1 MNRLKNFKIC
11 FRGGWQKRKTS
22 KNIPLDIFG
31 DILVSSD
38 GLYRLIVKSVHKFG
52 DPCPKNFLTF
62 ESVHFPGI
70 EDVSILKINGPVKLA
85 KFFQLQNIGQNVS
98 SFKFITFLILQ
109 HVPLNMMTFGQA
121 ISDRIY

>member
-1 MNRLKNFKIC
+1 MNEVINFKIC

-38 GLYRLIVKSVHKFG
+38 GFYRLIVKSVHKFG
-52 DPCPKNFLTF
+52 DPCPKNVLTF

-85 KFFQLQNIGQNVS
+85 KFFQLKNIGQNVS
-98 SFKFITFLILQ
+98 SFKLKKLSLQ
-109 HVPLNMMTFGQA
+109 
-121 ISDRIY
+121 SS